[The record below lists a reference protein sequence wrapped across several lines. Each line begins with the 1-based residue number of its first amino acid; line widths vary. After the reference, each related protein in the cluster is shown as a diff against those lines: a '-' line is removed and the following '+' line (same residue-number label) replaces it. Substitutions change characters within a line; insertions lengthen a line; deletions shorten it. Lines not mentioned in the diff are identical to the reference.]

1 MKKADIVL
9 KSNTIF
15 TSENLDVV
23 SGAIAIKGE
32 KILAVITDESQLAQY
47 IDDKTQVID
56 YGDKLICPGFID
68 PHFHF
73 NLTAIANSPYALI
86 LNETN
91 SEAECIQA
99 IVDQRKRL
107 PEADRIYGFGWLNT
121 AWENPAFPTKES
133 LDRVCPDIPVYLL
146 SRDGHNWWFNTKAIE
161 ESGITPETELLYGNW
176 EIDETGELTGIGID
190 NDVTTKVC
198 GYALK
203 LDKSI
208 LKKVAYD
215 FMQDLNKAGITSIAE
230 PAECPGISG
239 SHQYFEA
246 YDELDRDLDGGVPVR
261 MFLVPSLGTN
271 GDFTLVKSLRERYKS
286 DKVRVCGLKQFIDG
300 VTMIHTA
307 YTLEPYADDP
317 SVELKPLVSREILQ
331 PIVNAAN
338 REGFSV
344 RLHAISDGS
353 ARLGLDIFE
362 ESQKQC
368 DMTGIVNTLE
378 HLDNLDPADIPRFAQ
393 LGVIPSMQPSHMS
406 LTDSYFVKTLGEKRA
421 KYAYMHKELLENG
434 ATLAFGTDNPCTP
447 YSPFE
452 NLYYAVT
459 RCDFEGKPL
468 THNPKQA
475 VTLGEAVRSYT
486 HGSSCAVLADNMIGT
501 LTPGKYADLV
511 VVDGPMFGEDPKEFL
526 KRKPILT
533 MSAGKVVYNG

>member
-1 MKKADIVL
+1 MNKADTIL
-9 KSNTIF
+9 KSRTIF
-15 TSENLDVV
+15 TSENLDVI

-32 KILAVITDESQLAQY
+32 RIIAVITDESQMKDY
-47 IDDKTQVID
+47 IDEQTKIMD

-91 SEAECIQA
+91 SEAECLQA
-99 IVDQRKRL
+99 IVDQRKRM
-107 PEADRIYGFGWLNT
+107 PDADRIYGFGWLNT
-121 AWENPAFPTKES
+121 VWENPAMPTKES

-161 ESGITPETELLYGNW
+161 ESGLTPETELLYGEW
-176 EIDETGELTGIGID
+176 ELDENGELTGVGID

-198 GYALK
+198 GSALK
-203 LDKSI
+203 LERSK
-208 LKKVAYD
+208 LKKVCYD
-215 FMQDLNKAGITSIAE
+215 FMQDLSRAGITSIAE

-239 SHQYFEA
+239 SWKYFEA
-246 YDELDRDLDGGVPVR
+246 YDELDRELDGGVPVR
-261 MFLVPSLGTN
+261 LFLVPSLGTD
-271 GDFTLVKSLRERYKS
+271 GDFTLVKSLREKYNS

-300 VTMIHTA
+300 VTLIHTA

-317 SVELKPLVSREILQ
+317 SIELKPLVSREILQ
-331 PIVNAAN
+331 PVINAAN

-353 ARLGLDIFE
+353 ARMGLDMFE
-362 ESQKQC
+362 ESRKQC
-368 DMTGIVNTLE
+368 DMTAIVNTLE
-378 HLDNLDPADIPRFAQ
+378 HLDNLDPVDIPRFGK
-393 LGVIPSMQPSHMS
+393 LGVVASMQPSHMS

-421 KYAYMHKELLENG
+421 KCAYMHRALLDSG

-447 YSPFE
+447 YNPFE
-452 NLYYAVT
+452 NIHYAVT

-468 THNPKQA
+468 THNPEQA
-475 VTLGEAVRSYT
+475 VTLAEAIRAYT
-486 HGSSCAVLADNMIGT
+486 YGSACAVLAIDMIGT
-501 LTPGKYADLV
+501 LTAGKYADLV
-511 VVDGPMFGEDPKEFL
+511 VVDGAVFGENSNELL

-533 MSAGKVVYNG
+533 MSAGKIVYNE